1 MMSKPIESPKKK
13 GVSLK
18 QTRQKKDKH
27 SDILAVVHET
37 AKGLYDSGLM
47 SMATMRDFDSMCL
60 PTVRDLTPREIKQIR
75 LKEKLSQPV
84 FAEYLNASASTIKKW
99 ETGEKHPTGPTLK
112 LLNLVAEKGLSIL
125 T

>member
-1 MMSKPIESPKKK
+1 MNKSIESPKKK
-13 GVSLK
+13 SASLK
-18 QTRQKKDKH
+18 KTRQKKDKH

-37 AKGLYDSGLM
+37 AKSLYDSGLM
-47 SMATMRDFDSMCL
+47 NIGTMHTFDVMCL
-60 PTVRDLTPREIKQIR
+60 PPVRDLTPKEIKQIR

-99 ETGEKHPTGPTLK
+99 ETGKKHPTGPALK
-112 LLNLVAEKGLSIL
+112 LLNLVADKGLGIL